1 MIRVEHVSMKFNL
14 GIEKNYSMKEAFIAM
29 FDKKRRQK
37 PTEFW
42 ALDDLTFNVKKMSY
56 FKATYKKKNKM
67 SELISFKDV
76 KKIYVV
82 GEKKFK
88 H

>member
-42 ALDDLTFNVKKMSY
+42 ALDDLTFNVKKM
-56 FKATYKKKNKM
+56 
-67 SELISFKDV
+67 
-76 KKIYVV
+76 
-82 GEKKFK
+82 
-88 H
+88 